1 MDIAKIPIVDFL
13 KYCKQGARQNGY
25 YWIVCILCREAD
37 SRGLYRAILRDWQSL
52 DSITGQ
58 RMLVLL
64 AGDEAPS
71 YLEDTNRSYVRR
83 YSPFATVIGC
93 SNISV
98 NLPSVRHRALQSS
111 IEKIEACQID
121 AVESLKRFLGI
132 KEMDIPCLVY
142 IPLYPSVSPAQNRIV
157 PFPSGE
163 IDLYSYFKRLFE
175 EISPLVDSLY
185 ATHEQSELAERI
197 DGVYAELLELIKD
210 DSEKEILLGHI
221 KKKKYYTCSQPI
233 RGQLSRYV
241 DLCRNYKEKT
251 GCDYNPDRIRQ
262 SELMAKIEDAF
273 VNTDI
278 PHFGAEPVNAYISIG
293 DNNKIK
299 SSQISIVLEGTQ
311 EGRT

>member
-1 MDIAKIPIVDFL
+1 MDIAKIPIVEFL
-13 KYCKQGARQNGY
+13 KYCKQGARKNGY

-37 SRGLYRAILRDWQSL
+37 SRGLYRAISRDWQSL

-64 AGDEAPS
+64 AGDEAPY

-83 YSPFATVIGC
+83 YSPFATVIGY

-111 IEKIEACQID
+111 IEKIEACQVD

-142 IPLYPSVSPAQNRIV
+142 IPLYPSVSPAQNRIA

-185 ATHEQSELAERI
+185 TTHEQFELTERI

-210 DSEKEILLGHI
+210 DSEREILLGHI

-251 GCDYNPDRIRQ
+251 GHDYNPDRIRQ
-262 SELMAKIEDAF
+262 SELLAKIEDAF

-278 PHFGAEPVNAYISIG
+278 PHFEAEPVNAYISIG

-299 SSQISIVLEGTQ
+299 NSQISIVLEGTQ
-311 EGRT
+311 EGTT